1 MEEYLYSG
9 GQFVNV
15 GNANW
20 QEWQQKQLIFYFK
33 ETERDNEWITLYDDS
48 RNIWVE
54 LPVGGGKSYYA
65 WGGDSDWTELYEV
78 RIAKVHDMK
87 LPCFADDP
95 ILQSVLHGE
104 RLLQSGDEGSAVQ
117 KIQQALIDAGFP
129 LPKYGADSD
138 FGSETETAVRSY
150 QSAHGLEANGIIGTT
165 TMESLDA
172 LFSAPPTTTSEI
184 SVHDVI
190 DERIDVAAQ
199 KAILRMRSRS
209 PDRAY
214 ELLNFI
220 KNDQL
225 RCFVGDDL
233 KVAADLAQELHT
245 FRWELVPK
253 NEDAALVYGQGYE
266 FPPLAIYK
274 EVCRK
279 STQHMDR
286 VADIVHDL
294 AKNHLTL
301 PLLSPSSKSSVLRAF
316 AATTSNIVLILWQ
329 KKEDSSGKLILDSAG
344 FKNLAERAA
353 RMLEKFNNKTCVIEG
368 YQTGKELLDILSRN
382 RSEKVKVT
390 VKVTRVHIFGHSA
403 PRGLFGGIDNAGL
416 YNNCVFL
423 DQNDR
428 TRGARKL
435 YDLNYYANRSSAL
448 SPNVVFVLHA
458 CNTACYVYGDN
469 CKGKKH
475 KREDW
480 DRYGPPIDH
489 THGINQ
495 TNPYPGFAAILEYSL
510 INFLGSNSHPEVWG
524 HNASVNS
531 NITNLWVKHER
542 GTTYTKIS
550 IQSHCPHWTHGDR
563 SNGRPHGGCIPQK
576 AFTP

>member
-65 WGGDSDWTELYEV
+65 GGGDSDWTELYEV

-87 LPCFADDP
+87 SPCFADDP

-104 RLLQSGDEGSAVQ
+104 RLLQSGDEGSSVQ
-117 KIQQALIDAGFP
+117 KIQQALIDAGVP

-294 AKNHLTL
+294 AKNNLTL

-316 AATTSNIVLILWQ
+316 AATTSNLVLILWQ
-329 KKEDSSGKLILDSAG
+329 NIPGIVGLYQGLEYDSFG
-344 FKNLAERAA
+344 FKNLANRAA
-353 RMLEKFNNKTCVIEG
+353 ELFSRDSPDTCVVKG
-368 YQTGKELLDILSRN
+368 YQTGKELLDILSSR
-382 RSEKVKVT
+382 RSEKVK
-390 VKVTRVHIFGHSA
+390 RVHIFGHSA

-435 YDLNYYANRSSAL
+435 YDLNYYANLSSAL
-448 SPNVVFVLHA
+448 SSNVVFVLHA
-458 CNTACYVYGDN
+458 CNTACHVYGDN
-469 CKGKKH
+469 CKGKY
-475 KREDW
+475 KREVW
-480 DRYGPPIDH
+480 DRYGPPIDPNYAS
-489 THGINQ
+489 GIKK
-495 TNPYPGFAAILEYSL
+495 TNPYPGFADILEYSL
-510 INFLGSNSHPEVWG
+510 INLLGPNSHPEVWG
-524 HNASVNS
+524 HNASVDS
-531 NITNLWVKHER
+531 NIDGLWVKHER

-550 IQSHCPHWTHGDR
+550 IQSHCPHWAHGNR
-563 SNGRPHGGCIPQK
+563 SNGRPRGCIPPK

>member
-1 MEEYLYSG
+1 MEKYIYSG

-15 GNANW
+15 GNTNW
-20 QEWQQKQLIFYFK
+20 QEWQQKQLRFHFK
-33 ETERDNEWITLYDDS
+33 ETERDNEWIYLHDTS
-48 RNIWVE
+48 RDIWVA
-54 LPVGGGKSYYA
+54 LPVGDGKSYYKR
-65 WGGDSDWTELYEV
+65 GDSDWTELYEV

-87 LPCFADDP
+87 SPRFADDP
-95 ILQSVLHGE
+95 TLQSVFRGE
-104 RLLQSGDEGSAVQ
+104 RLLQSGDEGSAVE

-138 FGSETETAVRSY
+138 FGGETETAVRSY

-165 TMESLDA
+165 TLGSLDA

-214 ELLNFI
+214 ELLSFI
-220 KNDQL
+220 KNGQL
-225 RCFVGDDL
+225 RGFVGDDL

-316 AATTSNIVLILWQ
+316 AATTPDLVLILWQ
-329 KKEDSSGKLILDSAG
+329 KIAGSCHGLRKDSFG
-344 FKNLAERAA
+344 FKNLANRAA
-353 RMLEKFNNKTCVIEG
+353 RLFRSCSHETCVVEG
-368 YQTGKELLDILSRN
+368 YQTGKELLDILSSR
-382 RSEKVKVT
+382 RSEKVK
-390 VKVTRVHIFGHSA
+390 RVHIFGHSA
-403 PRGLFGGIDNAGL
+403 PRGLFGGFSGEVGL
-416 YNNCVFL
+416 YLDCVDL
-423 DQNDR
+423 SQNEIA
-428 TRGARKL
+428 RGGRRLL
-435 YDLNYYANRSSAL
+435 YRNANLLSSAL
-448 SPNVVFVLHA
+448 SSNVVFVLHA

-469 CKGKKH
+469 CKGKKY

-480 DRYGPPIDH
+480 DRHGPPIDPNH
-489 THGINQ
+489 ASSINQ
-495 TNPYPGFAAILEYSL
+495 TKPYPGFAASLE
-510 INFLGSNSHPEVWG
+510 NFLMTLLGPNSHPEVWG
-524 HNASVNS
+524 HNASVDS
-531 NITNLWVKHER
+531 NIDGLWVKHEW
-542 GTTYTKIS
+542 GTTYLKIS
-550 IQSHCPHWTHGDR
+550 IQSHCPHWAHGNR
-563 SNGRPHGGCIPQK
+563 SNGRPHGCIPRS